1 MKDILKYLISLILG
15 LILAKI
21 VYNNVD
27 IDIILV

>member
-1 MKDILKYLISLILG
+1 MKDILKNLISIILG

-27 IDIILV
+27 TDIILV